1 MTVTIDR
8 IETTYDPTNHPTSDP
23 DTMYAAAAPL
33 SGTDL
38 LAVLNDAVAS
48 VADVDPD
55 ELGSSR
61 PAGRELLRL
70 ARLARTAAAG
80 LGRHPGTAVTEAPGV
95 VVVRELVAATRT
107 LAAAIA

>member
-8 IETTYDPTNHPTSDP
+8 TETTFDPSYGPTTTNAPT
-23 DTMYAAAAPL
+23 TPL

-38 LAVLNDAVAS
+38 LAVLKDAIAS
-48 VADVDPD
+48 VAHGDPD

-70 ARLARTAAAG
+70 AALARAATAG
-80 LGRHPGTAVTEAPGV
+80 LGRHPGTVVTDAPGV